1 MSKNNINEIFN
12 ILRDAQI
19 KSIND
24 LSSLELIN
32 NKLVS
37 AKKYPWIAD
46 LASMID
52 ALYDVTDEYIQ
63 NTKGQL
69 FLVDEI
75 AETAH
80 NNIFNYSCVFPDR
93 MIISAGEFHFLD
105 NKEKAFV
112 DISLFKKLFWGKD
125 LLENNIVRISPF
137 YRCTNFN
144 DDGDFNNS
152 LVEYLTLPESNKSKI
167 AQLDKSGVLG
177 IDQVDFVNKIIVD
190 LPWLT
195 NAKPEDYL
203 EIIEK
208 NKIEFELYNNNLAK
222 LSIVSENTEQFL
234 QNFKQDFIDAN
245 INIRQAL
252 ERKKDS
258 LRKKGIS
265 TAIGICLTGIP
276 FVFKDQISDPQI
288 VSSIIGG
295 VSTFEIIR
303 NTFNDISSLKYTGKE
318 NPFWVLWKWYD
329 KTGKKKH

>member
-1 MSKNNINEIFN
+1 MSKNNINEIFD
-12 ILRDAQI
+12 ILRDANI
-19 KSIND
+19 KSIDD

-37 AKKYPWIAD
+37 AKKYPWIAE
-46 LASMID
+46 LALKID
-52 ALYDVTDEYIQ
+52 ELYDLTDEYIQ
-63 NTKGQL
+63 GTEGQL

-75 AETAH
+75 AESAH

-125 LLENNIVRISPF
+125 LLTNNIVRISPF
-137 YRCTNFN
+137 YRCTNLN
-144 DDGDFNNS
+144 DDGNFNNS

-177 IDQVDFVNKIIVD
+177 VDQVDFVNKIVIA
-190 LPWLT
+190 LPWLI

-203 EIIEK
+203 EIIQK
-208 NKIEFELYNNNLAK
+208 NKTEFELYNNNLAR
-222 LSIVSENTEQFL
+222 LSMVSENTEQFL

-258 LRKKGIS
+258 LRKKGIA
-265 TAIGICLTGIP
+265 TTIGICLTGIP
-276 FVFKDQISDPQI
+276 FIFKDQISDPQTFLS
-288 VSSIIGG
+288 VIGG
-295 VSTFEIIR
+295 VSAFEIMR
-303 NTFNDISSLKYTGKE
+303 NTLDDISSFKYTGKE
-318 NPFWVLWKWYD
+318 NPFWILWKWYD
-329 KTGKKKH
+329 KTGKIKH